1 MSEIPAFPKFLKTLC
16 ANGRMLDEIVQ
27 VSKEVNVNAF
37 MIGNLPP
44 KLDDPGSFSI
54 PITVGNISIDRAL
67 CDLGASVSLMPY
79 SMYKRLRNVNELTP
93 TRMTLQLAD
102 LPCHFVIMDIIEDVK
117 TPIILGRPCLTTAST
132 LINVDRCKLVM
143 SVGEEKV
150 EFAIRDVSSALVPN
164 ESIYLIDIS
173 ECTSRI

>member
-1 MSEIPAFPKFLKTLC
+1 MALRI
-16 ANGRMLDEIVQ
+16 D
-27 VSKEVNVNAF
+27 
-37 MIGNLPP
+37 
-44 KLDDPGSFSI
+44 KL
-54 PITVGNISIDRAL
+54 V
-67 CDLGASVSLMPY
+67 V
-79 SMYKRLRNVNELTP
+79 
-93 TRMTLQLAD
+93 
-102 LPCHFVIMDIIEDVK
+102 PCHFVIMDIIEDVK